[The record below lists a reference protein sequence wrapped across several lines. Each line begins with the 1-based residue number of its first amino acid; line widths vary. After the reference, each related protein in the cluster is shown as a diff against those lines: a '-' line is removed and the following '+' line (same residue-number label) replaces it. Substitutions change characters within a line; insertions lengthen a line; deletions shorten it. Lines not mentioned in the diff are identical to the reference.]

1 MDYSKLLRRKLLEDI
16 YGKMSDEEKRTFM
29 QLSLR
34 NRDHNE
40 IMTALRGQSE
50 QINRVASKV
59 EKQNWSTDFLSD
71 VAANFFTDGLIW
83 LGSQFFKKI

>member
-59 EKQNWSTDFLSD
+59 ERQNWSTDFLSD

>member
-1 MDYSKLLRRKLLEDI
+1 MDYSTLLRRKLIEDI

-34 NRDHNE
+34 KRDHNE

-50 QINRVASKV
+50 QINRVANKV
-59 EKQNWSTDFLSD
+59 EKQNWLTDFLSD
-71 VAANFFTDGLIW
+71 VSANFFTDGLIW
-83 LGSQFFKKI
+83 LGSRLFKKI